1 MKKRHYNPYT
11 LPPWAKKV
19 RGVCCQFA
27 VPFCVF
33 QGIRVIIIPT
43 IFDVLF
49 LLILIALTI
58 ALHFD
63 IL

>member
-1 MKKRHYNPYT
+1 MKKKYYNPYA
-11 LPPWAKKV
+11 LPPWARKI

-33 QGIRVIIIPT
+33 QSIRVIVIPT

-49 LLILIALTI
+49 LLLLICLAV
-58 ALHFD
+58 ALHLD